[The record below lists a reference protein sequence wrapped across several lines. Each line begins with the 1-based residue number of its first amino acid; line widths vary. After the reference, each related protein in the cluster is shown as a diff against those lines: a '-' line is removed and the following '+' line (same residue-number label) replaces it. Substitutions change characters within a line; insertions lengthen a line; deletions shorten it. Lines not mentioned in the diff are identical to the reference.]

1 MNLEVSI
8 TDLPLPFTLLPQLV
22 VVFLAASLTSNESC
36 FTRPLC
42 HAVKLFQGKSS
53 LALSSLDWMKF
64 IRAGPERFV
73 QVSKKM

>member
-36 FTRPLC
+36 FTRPFC
-42 HAVKLFQGKSS
+42 HALKLF
-53 LALSSLDWMKF
+53 
-64 IRAGPERFV
+64 
-73 QVSKKM
+73 